1 MNKFTTRIL
10 ASASAM
16 AAGAVFLSAPA
27 FAVISLSPP
36 PLNPPAAASFSE
48 DVGTGA
54 FTVEATFDLTKEAI
68 ASVSTTIS
76 VIHKG
81 MYSAPSGPLFPNGKG
96 LELFDVTTDKVVQT
110 GVLAFSS
117 SAWTA
122 SFTDTIGPGDYEVLV
137 TGTSHTNALGVG
149 GSVITSGV
157 PEPSTWAMMALGFI
171 GLGYAA
177 FRRNA
182 KGRAAVAI

>member
-1 MNKFTTRIL
+1 MSKFTARIL
-10 ASASAM
+10 ASASAV

-27 FAVISLSPP
+27 FAVIPLGNLDPP
-36 PLNPPAAASFSE
+36 KAASFSE
-48 DVGTGA
+48 DVGTGP

-76 VIHKG
+76 VIREA
-81 MYSAPSGPLFPNGKG
+81 MYSPGD
-96 LELFDVTTDKVVQT
+96 LELFDATTDTVVET
-110 GVLAFSS
+110 KALTFGS

-122 SFTDTIGPGDYEVLV
+122 SFMDVIGPGDYEVLV
-137 TGTSHTNALGVG
+137 TGTSHTSALGVG

-182 KGRAAVAI
+182 RGRAPAIAI

>member
-1 MNKFTTRIL
+1 MNKFTARIL
-10 ASASAM
+10 ASVSAV
-16 AAGAVFLSAPA
+16 AAGAFFLSAPA
-27 FAVISLSPP
+27 FAIITLSPP
-36 PLNPPAAASFSE
+36 PLDPPAAASFSE
-48 DVGTGA
+48 NVGTGP

-76 VIHKG
+76 VISKSNYTPG
-81 MYSAPSGPLFPNGKG
+81 D
-96 LELFDVTTDKVVQT
+96 LELFDATTDTVVQT
-110 GVLAFSS
+110 KALTFGS

-122 SFTDTIGPGDYEVLV
+122 SFMDVIAPGDFEVLI
-137 TGTSHTNALGVG
+137 TGTSHTSALGVG

-177 FRRNA
+177 FRQRKTKVSMLGA
-182 KGRAAVAI
+182 

>member
-1 MNKFTTRIL
+1 MSKFTARIL
-10 ASASAM
+10 ASASAL

-27 FAVISLSPP
+27 FAVIPLGNLDPP
-36 PLNPPAAASFSE
+36 KAASFSE
-48 DVGTGA
+48 DVGTGP

-76 VIHKG
+76 VISKSN
-81 MYSAPSGPLFPNGKG
+81 YSPGD
-96 LELFDVTTDKVVQT
+96 LELFDATTDTVVQT
-110 GVLAFSS
+110 KALTFGS

-122 SFTDTIGPGDYEVLV
+122 SFMDVIAPGDYEVLV
-137 TGTSHTNALGVG
+137 TGTSHTSALGVG

-182 KGRAAVAI
+182 KGRAAAVAI